1 MASRTRQIQR
11 DYAGQ
16 LLLSELLLGGLMM
29 RCRREPGVGDKLRC
43 GRLDTVA
50 GQDRSVRLALHDVLI
65 AARNCYV

>member
-1 MASRTRQIQR
+1 MASRTRQIER

-29 RCRREPGVGDKLRC
+29 RCRREPGVGDRLRC

-50 GQDRSVRLALHDVLI
+50 GQAL
-65 AARNCYV
+65 CG